1 MNDAAHGRVAAII
14 PAAGS
19 GSRLGASQPKA
30 FVELNGLSLLTRSA
44 HAMSSHVDVIA
55 VSVPEDHINE
65 ARLQLAEVDAEIHI
79 VVGGA
84 DRQSSVERGLAVLPD
99 DVEIVL
105 VHDAARPLVPSTVV
119 AAVVSAVRS
128 GAQAVIPVLPIA
140 DTLKRVDLRGSVVET
155 VDRTTLRRVQTP
167 QGFDRAVLDR
177 AYSDPTHTAT
187 DDAGLVE
194 SMGVTVETVA
204 GNERAMKITT
214 EHDLAIAKLLERN
227 AL

>member
-1 MNDAAHGRVAAII
+1 MSNAAHGRVAAII

-19 GSRLGASQPKA
+19 GTRLGSIVPKA

-55 VSVPEDHINE
+55 VSVPEDYIDQ

-84 DRQSSVERGLAVLPD
+84 DRQSSVERALAVLPD
-99 DVEIVL
+99 DVVIVL
-105 VHDAARPLVPSTVV
+105 VHDAARPLVPSRVV
-119 AAVVSAVRS
+119 QSVVSAVRS
-128 GAQAVIPVLPIA
+128 GAQAVVPVLPIV
-140 DTLKRVDLRGSVVET
+140 DTVKRVDVRGSVIET

-167 QGFDRAVLDR
+167 QGFDRALLAR

-187 DDAGLVE
+187 DDSGLVE

-204 GNERAMKITT
+204 GDELAMKITT
-214 EHDLAIAKLLERN
+214 EHDLEIATLLERN
-227 AL
+227 SQ